1 VSCEVP
7 INRDTKFDM
16 HTRKAEFNHEGHE
29 VHEVKNCFVFCFF
42 VSFVSFVVLYVFVP
56 LPRTLS
62 DQLRGSGGE
71 RRRASRQ
78 RCS

>member
-56 LPRTLS
+56 LSVQKENPITH
-62 DQLRGSGGE
+62 SGWNE
-71 RRRASRQ
+71 FWRV
-78 RCS
+78 

>member
-56 LPRTLS
+56 LSRTLF
-62 DQLRGSGGE
+62 D
-71 RRRASRQ
+71 
-78 RCS
+78 